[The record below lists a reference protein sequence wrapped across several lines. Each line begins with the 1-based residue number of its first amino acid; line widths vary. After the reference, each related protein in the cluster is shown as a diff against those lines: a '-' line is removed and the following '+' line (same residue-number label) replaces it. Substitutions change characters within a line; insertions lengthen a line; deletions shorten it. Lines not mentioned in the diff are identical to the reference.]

1 MTKVYYNLEGWVC
14 KRYPYNIPIDDESRF
29 IEVEDD
35 VAVKTMSTDQYYSW
49 RVVDGELVN
58 QLYEVKQWT
67 DEERIAERTQL
78 HTATDNDYAKYAR
91 QVRCNVDAEY
101 SQTVLTYIDQYNL
114 EVSDTANSPTYPQT
128 VMYPEYTLPPRV

>member
-1 MTKVYYNLEGWVC
+1 MTKVYYNLEGWEC

-58 QLYEVKQWT
+58 QLYVIKQWT

-128 VMYPEYTLPPRV
+128 VMYPEYTLPSRV

>member
-1 MTKVYYNLEGWVC
+1 MKIYYNSEGWVC
-14 KRYPYNIPIDDESRF
+14 KRYPYDIPIDDENRF
-29 IEVEDD
+29 IEVEED
-35 VAVKTMSTDQYYSW
+35 VAVNTMSTDQYYSW

-58 QLYEVKQWT
+58 QPYVIKQWT

-114 EVSDTANSPTYPQT
+114 AVSDTANSPTYPQT
-128 VMYPEYTLPPRV
+128 VMYPEYILPSRV